1 MNANRFHANRPA
13 KLTPAERARV
23 ARPIH
28 AARVYTLGQSARH
41 LVALCAVLMV
51 VGAVL

>member
-23 ARPIH
+23 ARPIRR
-28 AARVYTLGQSARH
+28 ARVYTLAQSSRH
-41 LVALCAVLMV
+41 LFALCAVLV
-51 VGAVL
+51 IVGAVL